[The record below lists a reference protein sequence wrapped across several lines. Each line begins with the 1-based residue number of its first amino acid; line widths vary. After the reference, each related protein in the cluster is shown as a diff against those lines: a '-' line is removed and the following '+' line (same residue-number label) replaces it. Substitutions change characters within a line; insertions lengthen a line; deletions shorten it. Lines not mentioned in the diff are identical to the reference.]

1 MLRQRI
7 RKFADTSAHTYSISQ
22 RIKKKFHSG
31 YGIRK
36 LLDTRR
42 RKPYGKKNAD
52 TKISGYVWMVP
63 EIKSTQTHSLAIHI
77 YNFKQGEMLSA
88 WIRKEMVAVFCVSRS
103 MELKKGEVPENQTS
117 RVNTIFFFFSIL
129 SYVSLLFY
137 SRTVNIPICLP
148 YIVRRTLYTF

>member
-1 MLRQRI
+1 
-7 RKFADTSAHTYSISQ
+7 
-22 RIKKKFHSG
+22 
-31 YGIRK
+31 
-36 LLDTRR
+36 
-42 RKPYGKKNAD
+42 
-52 TKISGYVWMVP
+52 MVP

-117 RVNTIFFFFSIL
+117 RVNTICFFFSIL